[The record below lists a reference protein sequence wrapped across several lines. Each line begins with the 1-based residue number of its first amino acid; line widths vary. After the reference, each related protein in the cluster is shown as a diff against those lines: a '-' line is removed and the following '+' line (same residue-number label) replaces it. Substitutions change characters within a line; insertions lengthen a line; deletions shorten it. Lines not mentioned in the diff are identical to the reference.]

1 MSKCVC
7 VSFFL
12 SLSHTQTIRK
22 ITLYLRDMLEKHVS
36 SELASDKT
44 LNRMEKK
51 ASGME
56 ALKVRTEELVVQ
68 TEEISYAERRN

>member
-1 MSKCVC
+1 M
-7 VSFFL
+7 
-12 SLSHTQTIRK
+12 QTIRK
-22 ITLYLRDMLEKHVS
+22 ITLYLRDMLEKHIS

-56 ALKVRTEELVVQ
+56 ALKVQYVMSRD
-68 TEEISYAERRN
+68 

>member
-1 MSKCVC
+1 MDTYSY
-7 VSFFL
+7 FYL
-12 SLSHTQTIRK
+12 WNDRTYMQTIRK
-22 ITLYLRDMLEKHVS
+22 ITLYLRDMLEKHIS

-56 ALKVRTEELVVQ
+56 ALKVQYVMSRDY
-68 TEEISYAERRN
+68 ID

>member
-1 MSKCVC
+1 MPHSHAQ
-7 VSFFL
+7 F
-12 SLSHTQTIRK
+12 SLTFIDTYSYFYSWNICTYMQTIRK
-22 ITLYLRDMLEKHVS
+22 ITLYLRDMLEKHIS

-56 ALKVRTEELVVQ
+56 ALKVQYVMSRD
-68 TEEISYAERRN
+68 